1 MEVEIGDMYAEE
13 ERSVLVVLRI
23 GPVAP
28 PGVGAAVRDG
38 DRQSHGCGGRS
49 RGGGRESDLGATED
63 KVPVLEACVDYVDVS
78 RSADGGAGRE
88 EGGVR
93 VARDGDSEDGTV
105 PRTRRRLG
113 VKTLCV
119 ALAADAEADMVGTG
133 QGARGARRGSGG
145 DACGAYGQAGRR
157 KRNLDVDVQL
167 NRCAVPVH
175 CPLDPPPPP
184 RPHRRPFD
192 PPPFTQLL
200 LLS

>member
-88 EGGVR
+88 GGR
-93 VARDGDSEDGTV
+93 VCGARDAGCEDDTA
-105 PRTRRRLG
+105 PRRRRRLG
-113 VKTLCV
+113 VKTLSLT
-119 ALAADAEADMVGTG
+119 LAADPEAGEDGSG
-133 QGARGARRGSGG
+133 QGARGTRRGS
-145 DACGAYGQAGRR
+145 CEGRS
-157 KRNLDVDVQL
+157 L
-167 NRCAVPVH
+167 
-175 CPLDPPPPP
+175 
-184 RPHRRPFD
+184 
-192 PPPFTQLL
+192 
-200 LLS
+200 